1 MILFCVSRFDLDGY
15 EQIAEV
21 IAKSSQM
28 SLETFFKYMDHLKKS
43 LLNLLQYC
51 FCFMF
56 WVFDHEACGILA
68 PRPGTEPISPAL
80 ESEVLITGPPR
91 TSPF

>member
-28 SLETFFKYMDHLKKS
+28 SLKTF
-43 LLNLLQYC
+43 
-51 FCFMF
+51 
-56 WVFDHEACGILA
+56 
-68 PRPGTEPISPAL
+68 
-80 ESEVLITGPPR
+80 
-91 TSPF
+91 